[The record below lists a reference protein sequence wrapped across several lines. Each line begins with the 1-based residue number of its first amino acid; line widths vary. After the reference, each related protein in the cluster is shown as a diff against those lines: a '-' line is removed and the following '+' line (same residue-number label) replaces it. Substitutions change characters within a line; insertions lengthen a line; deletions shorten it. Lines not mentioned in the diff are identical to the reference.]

1 MISIFQNHLG
11 VYKDVVGNGG
21 NMVLLIP
28 SVVFPFL
35 ESKSC
40 AELSPS
46 LSHLYGIFFQSFP
59 TADWKKNGRN
69 VVWWW
74 VAAATCYGSL
84 RIPCIKLLD

>member
-46 LSHLYGIFFQSFP
+46 LSHLCGIFFQSFP
-59 TADWKKNGRN
+59 TADWKRQKRSVMVGGGGHML
-69 VVWWW
+69 W
-74 VAAATCYGSL
+74 
-84 RIPCIKLLD
+84 IF